1 MRCHRF
7 AHREN
12 FSLLARTACA
22 VFVTAGTLLC
32 PLSAFA
38 VEQDTYDSWVEAL
51 KAVDKESYA
60 EYAAAPVSADYIP
73 KVFPSKVDL
82 RESGVVTPVKM
93 QNPWNTCWSF
103 AATAASETSILSE
116 LGTTYD
122 ATGLDLSER
131 YLAWFAY
138 SQATEDFAGSAQ
150 AGEGLKRTSS
160 VYEGGH
166 PYFASS
172 LYSSGVGP
180 VYESNAPY
188 RGKEG
193 LIRVAVYDPN
203 NYIVAEEDLYLDA
216 VGDYV
221 EEQTAKGYK
230 AVVTG
235 YSDQD
240 DWVLSDDLYGKSEYA
255 LEESYILPELRV
267 LDSDGNYVGVSQEG
281 LDAVKEQINNGR
293 AVAMVYAYEDV
304 NLDFP
309 EYLKWVKYMNLDTW
323 AVYRDTGL
331 ESSHAATIVG
341 YDDDYAVSNFREDKQ
356 PPAPGAFLVK
366 NSWGSSTNEI
376 PNKRNWGEQDAD
388 GNYTGYF
395 WISYYDHTIRELSAY
410 NYDVDS
416 GTQNV
421 HFDIDQYD
429 YLVPYGTL
437 VRESDTKTS
446 SANVFM
452 ADGDRV
458 VRAVS
463 SETAKPNMQVTYDVY
478 VLDENAQG
486 PVDGRLAFTKDVTY
500 DYAGYHRYL
509 IEDENEWVAL
519 RKGQRYSVVIT
530 QKRIEDNG
538 DKYYQTAGASS
549 TKLGSSYDVIK
560 FGTYETKV
568 NEGESW
574 TLEPDGEWSDW
585 KNVKDV
591 LDSQETSWS
600 IDNLPIKA
608 FSEKHGWASVDE
620 LISLENAVDSAK
632 AVLASAVVSAD
643 GSDVSASD
651 IWMTQ
656 EERDTFAAAIDDASA
671 KLGDAGSDYRNVL
684 ANTTPNSD
692 DVNAAVASLVSPA
705 KVGTKAD
712 TSGKDDD
719 GRKEEGADSKTNS
732 SKSNDVAGVKSKE
745 LAISGTDVFVPVIA
759 GVVATLVA
767 AFIIIRR
774 GNRAQNLR

>member
-1 MRCHRF
+1 M
-7 AHREN
+7 
-12 FSLLARTACA
+12 
-22 VFVTAGTLLC
+22 
-32 PLSAFA
+32 
-38 VEQDTYDSWVEAL
+38 W
-51 KAVDKESYA
+51 
-60 EYAAAPVSADYIP
+60 
-73 KVFPSKVDL
+73 
-82 RESGVVTPVKM
+82 
-93 QNPWNTCWSF
+93 
-103 AATAASETSILSE
+103 
-116 LGTTYD
+116 
-122 ATGLDLSER
+122 R
-131 YLAWFAY
+131 YM
-138 SQATEDFAGSAQ
+138 T
-150 AGEGLKRTSS
+150 
-160 VYEGGH
+160 
-166 PYFASS
+166 
-172 LYSSGVGP
+172 
-180 VYESNAPY
+180 
-188 RGKEG
+188 
-193 LIRVAVYDPN
+193 PN

-221 EEQTAKGYK
+221 EEQTAKGHK
-230 AVVTG
+230 TVVTG

-240 DWVLSDDLYGKSEYA
+240 DWALSDDLCGKSEYA

-309 EYLKWVKYMNLDTW
+309 EYLKWIKYMNLDTW

-356 PPAPGAFLVK
+356 PLAPGAFLVK

-388 GNYTGYF
+388 GNCTGYF

-446 SANVFM
+446 SADVFM
-452 ADGDRV
+452 ADEDHV

-463 SETAKPNMQVTYDVY
+463 SETAKPNMQVIYDVY
-478 VLDENAQG
+478 VLDENVQG
-486 PVDGRLAFTKDVTY
+486 PVDGRLAFTKDVTCG
-500 DYAGYHRYL
+500 YAGYHRYL

-530 QKRIEDNG
+530 QKRTEDNG

-549 TKLGSSYDVIK
+549 SKLDSSYDVIK

-585 KNVKDV
+585 KNVKGV
-591 LDSQETSWS
+591 LDSQETSWR

-620 LISLENAVDSAK
+620 LISLENAIHSAK
-632 AVLASAVVSAD
+632 TVLASAFVSVD

-656 EERDTFAAAIDDASA
+656 EEHDAFVAAIDKAGA
-671 KLGDAGSDYRNVL
+671 KLDDAGSDYRNVL

-692 DVNAAVASLVSPA
+692 DVNAAIASLVSLA
-705 KVGTKAD
+705 KAGTKAD

-719 GRKEEGADSKTNS
+719 GKKEEGADSKTNS

-774 GNRAQNLR
+774 GNRVQNLH

>member
-7 AHREN
+7 ARRGN
-12 FSLLARTACA
+12 FLLFARAACA
-22 VFVTAGTLLC
+22 FFVTAGMLMC
-32 PLSAFA
+32 PLSAFSA
-38 VEQDTYDSWVEAL
+38 EQNRYDSWVEAL
-51 KAVDKESYA
+51 KVVDKESYA
-60 EYAAAPVSADYIP
+60 EYAADQVSADYTP
-73 KVFPSKVDL
+73 GVFPSKVDL
-82 RESGVVTPVKM
+82 RENGVVTPVKM

-103 AATAASETSILSE
+103 AVTAASETSILSE
-116 LGTTYD
+116 LGATYD

-160 VYEGGH
+160 AYVGGH

-180 VYESNAPY
+180 VYESDAPY

-193 LIRVAVYDPN
+193 LISVSVYDAN
-203 NYIVAEEDLYLDA
+203 NYIVAVKDLCLEE
-216 VGDYV
+216 VEGYV

-230 AVVTG
+230 AVVGG
-235 YSDQD
+235 YSSQD
-240 DWVLSDDLYGKSEYA
+240 DWTLSDDLYGRSEYA

-309 EYLKWVKYMNLDTW
+309 EYLKWVKYTNLDTW
-323 AVYRDTGL
+323 AIYRDTGL

-376 PNKRNWGEQDAD
+376 PNRKNWGERDAD
-388 GNYTGYF
+388 GNYTGYC
-395 WISYYDHTIRELSAY
+395 WISYYDHTIRELSSY
-410 NYDVDS
+410 NYDVNSD
-416 GTQNV
+416 TQNV

-429 YLVPYGTL
+429 YLVPDGTL
-437 VRESDTKTS
+437 VRKSDAKTS
-446 SANVFM
+446 SANVFV
-452 ADGDRV
+452 ADEDCV

-478 VLDENAQG
+478 ALDENAQG
-486 PVDGRLAFTKDVTY
+486 PTDGRLAFTKDVAY

-509 IEDENEWVAL
+509 IEDENEWIAL
-519 RKGQRYSVVIT
+519 RKGQRYSVVVT
-530 QKRIEDNG
+530 QKRTENNG
-538 DKYYQTAGASS
+538 DQYYQTAGAGS
-549 TKLGSSYDVIK
+549 TKLGGSHDVIRI
-560 FGTYETKV
+560 GTYETKV

-574 TLEPDGEWSDW
+574 TLEPDGEWFDW
-585 KNVKDV
+585 KGVKDV
-591 LDSQETSWS
+591 LDTQETSWS
-600 IDNLPIKA
+600 IDNLPIKS
-608 FSEKHGWASVDE
+608 FSEKHDWASVDE

-632 AVLASAVVSAD
+632 AVLASAVVSVD

-651 IWMTQ
+651 TWMTQ
-656 EERDTFAAAIDDASA
+656 DERDAFVAAIDKAGA
-671 KLGDAGSDYRNVL
+671 KLDDAGSDYRNVL

-705 KVGTKAD
+705 KAGTKAD
-712 TSGKDDD
+712 ASGNDDD
-719 GRKEEGADSKTNS
+719 GRKGEGADSKTNS

-745 LAISGTDVFVPVIA
+745 LAISGTDVFVSVIA

-767 AFIIIRR
+767 AFIIVRR
-774 GNRAQNLR
+774 GGRTQNLH